1 MNENYEQNLR
11 KLEEWWQERPDTC
24 WEPGRGLRILREEAR
39 SRFRTRINVDE
50 KDDRYLVSA
59 VVPGVDIDKLSV
71 SVGLNDVIIE
81 QLSGEFCRKLALDKD
96 LDATAA
102 TAKLSN
108 GILQICL
115 PKQGTTAAGRHK
127 VKIGEA

>member
-24 WEPGRGLRILREEAR
+24 WEPGRGLRILGEEAR
-39 SRFRTRINVDE
+39 SRFRPRLNVVE
-50 KDDRYLVSA
+50 EGDRYLVSA
-59 VVPGVDIDKLSV
+59 EVPGVDLDKLSV
-71 SVGLNDVIIE
+71 FVCLNDVIIE
-81 QLSGEFCRKLALDKD
+81 QSSGGFRRKRALDKN

-102 TAKLSN
+102 TAELSN
-108 GILQICL
+108 GTLEICL

-127 VKIGEA
+127 VKIGEV